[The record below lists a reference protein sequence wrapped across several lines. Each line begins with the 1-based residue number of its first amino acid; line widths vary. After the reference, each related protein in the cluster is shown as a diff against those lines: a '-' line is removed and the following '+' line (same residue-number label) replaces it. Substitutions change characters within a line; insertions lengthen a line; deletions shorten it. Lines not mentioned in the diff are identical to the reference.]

1 MSKITKK
8 DNKEFK
14 RSLKNFKNESDI
26 ENAYKRIFQKRYID
40 GNPNATLHNA
50 YGSDGFLRS
59 GDLVLALRM
68 LMEFKQNLDL
78 LKVSSRARIIAQVI
92 YYLKQFELN
101 GEELPNVIFSGDE
114 DEMFVVYAP
123 VLYDYLKKDLDW
135 SIAPSDAWI
144 KNIDLMNQLNNDPN
158 LSTFVFDINTKG
170 FDINDVLNAI
180 DSLVNNDGVMYKIKV
195 TEKNIRIVFDEFVRF
210 IFSRDRKVKVGI
222 NPEKQPHLLVSIFIN
237 SIIGNPN
244 IYPVPTKRN
253 VLQLPDKSEISID
266 TNAYGAFFSRYE
278 RKYTLSEQDHIK
290 SIADQLIEETSRRF
304 AGDFWTPTIWA
315 NRAND
320 IISEVIGDNWRNDY
334 VVWDPACG
342 TKNLTRDY
350 LFDNLYCSTL
360 YQEELDI
367 SNDYNQNSKSFQ
379 FDFLNDDI
387 NINPESN
394 PYEIKMPIE
403 LFESLKQNKP
413 FIFFANP
420 PYATA
425 NNAGAKGTSKKS
437 VAITEINKLMKSN
450 GLGKASQQLY
460 AQFYYRVIKLVEDF
474 NLTNVHIAFFSKSQ
488 FMNGGDYWT
497 HFNNKLFSNFK
508 FQKGILFNAGEFSD
522 VSNDWAITFSV
533 YKKRDVM
540 KNDYSKLFPMSVEH
554 LEIDGIVQDRIKVIE
569 EIEQD
574 KFLSEWVRKN
584 TEIKRENMNEP
595 YPRFSSAFN
604 INESMNF
611 RGRLLQESIGYMV
624 SVANNVYKSQR
635 DVFILSGCAYMGN
648 GISITKEN
656 FNSIAITFATRKA
669 VRHDWINDMD
679 NFKAPDF
686 REITDIEKDE
696 FISDCIIYSL
706 FNINASY
713 QTSQRDIIY
722 NNQSFDLNNEMFFMG
737 IEDIKKLAEDNYN
750 YDIESQLRFEKGER
764 YVYSLIKTMNISKE
778 ATLVYDQAVELLKV
792 SFKYRNLANED
803 HPEWHVNNWDA
814 GFYQVFKL
822 INEYKIE
829 GFDEFKNSYNDLE
842 RKIENKVYKLKML
855 QK

>member
-1 MSKITKK
+1 M
-8 DNKEFK
+8 
-14 RSLKNFKNESDI
+14 
-26 ENAYKRIFQKRYID
+26 
-40 GNPNATLHNA
+40 
-50 YGSDGFLRS
+50 RS

-68 LMEFKQNLDL
+68 LMEFKQNLNL
-78 LKVSSRARIIAQVI
+78 LNISSRARIIAQVI

-114 DEMFVVYAP
+114 DEMFIVYAP
-123 VLYDYLKKDLDW
+123 VLFDYLKKDLDW
-135 SIAPSDAWI
+135 TIAPSDAWI
-144 KNIDLMNQLNNDPN
+144 KNLELMEQLNNDPN
-158 LSTFVFDINTKG
+158 LSTFVFDINSKN
-170 FDINDVLNAI
+170 FDINDVLEAI
-180 DSLVNNDGVMYKIKV
+180 DSLVNNDGAMHKIKV

-222 NPEKQPHLLVSIFIN
+222 KPEKQPHLLVSIFIN

-244 IYPVPTKRN
+244 IYPIPTKRN

-304 AGDFWTPTIWA
+304 AGDFWTPTVWA
-315 NRAND
+315 NRANE
-320 IISEVIGDNWRNDY
+320 IITEVVGDNWRKDY

-367 SNDYNQNSKSFQ
+367 SEDYNQNSKSFQ

-394 PYEIKMPIE
+394 PYEIKMPLE
-403 LFESLKQNKP
+403 LFESLNQNKP

-437 VAITEINKLMKSN
+437 VANTEMNKLMKSN

-488 FMNGGDYWT
+488 FMNGGDYWS

-522 VSNDWAITFSV
+522 VSRNWAITFCV
-533 YKKRDVM
+533 FNKREIKKQ
-540 KNDYSKLFPMSVEH
+540 DYSKVFPISVEH
-554 LEIDGIVQDRIKVIE
+554 LEIDGIVQDRIKIIE
-569 EIEQD
+569 EIEQ
-574 KFLSEWVRKN
+574 KNFLSEW
-584 TEIKRENMNEP
+584 IRENKNVKSKNMDEP

-604 INESMNF
+604 INESPGF
-611 RGRLLQESIGYMV
+611 RGRLVENAIGYLV
-624 SVANNVYKSQR
+624 TVANNVFQSQR
-635 DVFILSGCAYMGN
+635 DVFILSGCAYKGN
-648 GISITKEN
+648 GVSITKEN
-656 FNSIAITFATRKA
+656 FERIAITFATRKSIS
-669 VRHDWINDMD
+669 HTWINDMD

-686 REITDIEKDE
+686 SELTNIEKDE
-696 FISDCIIYSL
+696 FIADCIIYSL

-713 QTSQRDIIY
+713 QTSQRDISY
-722 NNQSFDLNNEMFFMG
+722 NNQLYNLKNEMFYMA
-737 IEDIKKLAEDNYN
+737 IKDIKNLAEITYN
-750 YDIESQLRFEKGER
+750 NEIESQLRFEKNER
-764 YVYSLIKTMNISKE
+764 YVYSILNKKE
-778 ATLVYDQAVELLKV
+778 LSIEAKEVYNQVIELTEK
-792 SFKYRNLANED
+792 SFKYRNLANEE
-803 HPEWHVNNWDA
+803 HPEWHINNWDA
-814 GFYQVFKL
+814 GFCQVYKL
-822 INEYKIE
+822 LNEYKIE
-829 GFDEFKNSYNDLE
+829 GLNQFKEKYKILE
-842 RKIENKVYKLKML
+842 DKIEERVYKLKML